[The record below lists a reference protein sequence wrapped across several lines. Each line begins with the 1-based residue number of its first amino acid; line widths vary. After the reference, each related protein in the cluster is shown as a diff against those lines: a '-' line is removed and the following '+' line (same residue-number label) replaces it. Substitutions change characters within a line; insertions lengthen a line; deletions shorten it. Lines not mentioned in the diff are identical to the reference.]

1 MHYSKSLIPK
11 KKTPTSYLIR
21 QIKSFKYAFRGLGFA
36 LGDYN
41 FLIHIPSALVVL
53 LTAWFFEVNSVEWL
67 FLISAIFGVWVCE
80 ILNTSI
86 ELLTDMVSPDFHVM
100 AGKIKDLAAGAVL
113 LTTIYAILVACIIFI
128 PYLIQILDN

>member
-11 KKTPTSYLIR
+11 RKTPVSYLVR

-41 FLIHIPSALVVL
+41 FLIHIPSAILVG
-53 LTAWFFEVNSVEWL
+53 LTAWFFEVNTVECL

-86 ELLTDMVSPDFHVM
+86 ELLTDMVSPDFDVM
-100 AGKIKDLAAGAVL
+100 AGKIKDLAAAAVL
-113 LTTIYAILVACIIFI
+113 LTTIYAILIACIIFT
-128 PYLIQILDN
+128 PYLIQFFNK